1 MPVPSDWF
9 QQFNDFVKE
18 FKAVMSGPDRGAQEP
33 FHGDGPFDKFAL
45 TESVTSWDDFQKW
58 LGELGDTWCFRGQR
72 EATWS
77 LDTSLDRAVKV
88 EFVNGYDH
96 LDRETE
102 QDELLF
108 RFQQQAHHHIDH
120 LPLAE
125 DLASW
130 LALMQH
136 HGVPTRLLD
145 WTMSPYVAL
154 YFALIEAPQDDRC
167 AVWAINLDWLNSRGH
182 ELIGLDAV
190 MSVMRNI
197 QTNGGNRYS
206 SIPLTE
212 QPVIVKVDP
221 LRANER
227 MVAQQGFFLCKLYHR
242 ATFSQILMSMMI
254 NPEVPDQPVLRKLTI
269 DKRLRIEFL
278 KQLRGMNI
286 HSASLFPGLD
296 GFAQSLKHDL
306 EIKVKSA
313 GKAISMESESLSTN
327 RTGPAKSHESRE

>member
-33 FHGDGPFDKFAL
+33 FHGDGPFDRFVL
-45 TESVTSWDDFQKW
+45 SESAASWHDFQQW
-58 LGELGDTWCFRGQR
+58 LSELEGTWCFRGQR
-72 EATWS
+72 ESEWS
-77 LDTSLDRAVKV
+77 LDTSLDRAIKV
-88 EFVNGYDH
+88 EYENGYGH
-96 LDRETE
+96 PLDRDTE
-102 QDELLF
+102 QGELLF
-108 RFQQQAHHHIDH
+108 RFQQQAHHHIDN
-120 LPLAE
+120 LPSAE

-145 WTMSPYVAL
+145 WTKSPYVAL
-154 YFALIEAPQDDRC
+154 YFALIEEPQDDRC
-167 AVWAINLDWLNSRGH
+167 AVWTINLDWLNSKGH
-182 ELIGLDAV
+182 ELIGLEAV
-190 MSVMRNI
+190 MSVMRNS

-212 QPVIVKVDP
+212 EPVIVKVDP

-254 NPEVPDQPVLRKLTI
+254 NTNVPDQPVLRKLTI
-269 DKRLRIEFL
+269 GKDLRIEILKRLRE
-278 KQLRGMNI
+278 MNI

-306 EIKVKSA
+306 EIKVKS
-313 GKAISMESESLSTN
+313 MEIALLGT
-327 RTGPAKSHESRE
+327 